1 MHFYNNSSNNN
12 NNSNNNILLHVF
24 HRLNVL
30 AEVGNVVLN
39 CGSKMTIGGTSS
51 LKA

>member
-1 MHFYNNSSNNN
+1 MHFYNNSSSNNN
-12 NNSNNNILLHVF
+12 NNNNILLHVF

>member
-1 MHFYNNSSNNN
+1 MHFYNNSSSNNN
-12 NNSNNNILLHVF
+12 NNNNILLHVF

-30 AEVGNVVLN
+30 AEVSNVVLN